1 MAYLLRL
8 NRFMESVEANQSLKI
23 YLPLVRC
30 GEVRLIVDSLEV
42 LEEVYRGF
50 VCWNKLVSQAQ
61 QAATDEEGIHYR
73 GAPRRELPEDCQ
85 IADEE
90 RLCLAQVE
98 VTAPAYVEIVGLS
111 GPLQSLETYLSNER
125 IDWDRERQEPA
136 EERRLMLE
144 QQRIDTVR
152 DQVELLRG
160 LNYPEIQIRE
170 ALSKYIF
177 TPLDRLD
184 QFHGLKLHTEEPAP
198 ARHMDSAA
206 ATRG

>member
-1 MAYLLRL
+1 MFVAPEPV
-8 NRFMESVEANQSLKI
+8 MEFVQANQSLKI

-30 GEVRLIVDSLEV
+30 GEVRLIIDSLEV
-42 LEEVYRGF
+42 LDEVYRGF

-61 QAATDEEGIHYR
+61 QAALDEEGVHYR

-85 IADEE
+85 IAAEE
-90 RLCLAQVE
+90 SLCLAQVE
-98 VTAPAYVEIVGLS
+98 VEVTTPAYVEIVGLS

-125 IDWDRERQEPA
+125 IDWQRERQEPD
-136 EERRLMLE
+136 EQRRLMLE

-170 ALSKYIF
+170 ALSEYIF
-177 TPLDRLD
+177 ATLDRLD

-198 ARHMDSAA
+198 EQDTDSAA